1 MEIGIDIGGSHIAS
15 AIIEN
20 NKIIKKV
27 SKDINFLNEKHVEI
41 EEIEETEEKEAKKI
55 LVTTIKNEI
64 EELIKNSNYKIE
76 NISKIGIAVP
86 GSPDK
91 EKIKNAVNL
100 HIKEIN
106 IVKELKKVY
115 NTNIILKNDGK
126 CAGLA
131 EKKYG
136 ALKEYKDCVFLCIGT
151 GVGSAVFKDGKL
163 LEAKYTPGFE
173 LGHMIINKDGIK
185 CNCGN
190 KGCFETYASMKRFK
204 ERVIKEL
211 KLEENFG
218 KRIPNIPSEE
228 FQNFIRKNIKNED
241 INDIEVQKKVK
252 QLVNDYLEDV
262 TIGLANIIN
271 IFEPEV
277 ICFGGSFSYYD
288 DIFLPILKEK
298 IIKYQFN
305 KEYRV
310 ELITAKLKND
320 AGLLGATIFE

>member
-20 NKIIKKV
+20 NKIVKKV
-27 SKDINFLNEKHVEI
+27 SRDINISNENI
-41 EEIEETEEKEAKKI
+41 EKDEKTEEKEVMKF
-55 LVTTIKNEI
+55 LLGTIKNEI
-64 EELIKNSNYKIE
+64 DELIKNSKFKIE
-76 NISKIGIAVP
+76 DLLKIGIAVP
-86 GSPDK
+86 GSPSNG
-91 EKIKNAVNL
+91 KIKNAVNL

-106 IVKELKKVY
+106 IVKELKKTY
-115 NTNIILKNDGK
+115 NVDIVLKNDGK

-136 ALKEYKDCVFLCIGT
+136 ALKKYKDCVFLCIGT
-151 GVGSAVFKDGKL
+151 GVGSAVFKDEKL
-163 LEAKYTPGFE
+163 LEAKNTPGFE
-173 LGHMIINKDGIK
+173 LGHMIINKNGIK

-190 KGCFETYASMKRFK
+190 NGCFETFASMKRFK

-211 KLEENFG
+211 KLKENFG
-218 KRIPNIPSEE
+218 NKMPNIPSEE

-241 INDIEVQKKVK
+241 INDLEVQKKVK
-252 QLVNDYLEDV
+252 QIVDEYLEDV
-262 TIGLANIIN
+262 AIGLANIIN
-271 IFEPEV
+271 IFEPEA

-305 KEYRV
+305 KETEIKLV
-310 ELITAKLKND
+310 TAKLKND